1 MVDKINGNS
10 SYDFPGSQ
18 KRKNPALKAYENT
31 PGSKDAAGKRA
42 AGIAGK
48 NSPDAYNRKE
58 SGVILDLSG
67 KAAGKQNSHTAG
79 GKKDASWKVA
89 LRKLVAPVVRWLKD
103 FWNSDSPAD
112 TKARM
117 SVDRQEGAKS
127 AGLSES
133 MQPDSD
139 LESMQPDSDLESM
152 QLNSDLESIQP
163 DSNLEPMQPDSDL
176 EPMQPD
182 SDLEPIQLDNDLEP
196 MQPDMDLE
204 TLQQISDRSVRPAES
219 IQETEAL
226 REQQLK
232 ALADR
237 AVKSGD
243 LRQIEQ
249 FLTQNGVKRLA
260 HNSDLLTYY
269 DRRGK
274 FVELDETEKHRVL
287 FGDKNVLKL

>member
-42 AGIAGK
+42 AGNAGK
-48 NSPDAYNRKE
+48 NNADAFDRKE

-67 KAAGKQNSHTAG
+67 KAAGKKKNPAASQ
-79 GKKDASWKVA
+79 KKDAFWKDA
-89 LRKLVAPVVRWLKD
+89 LRKLTAPVVRWLKD
-103 FWNSDSPAD
+103 FWNSDSSGKINASSDSEDTMHTEPSAD
-112 TKARM
+112 
-117 SVDRQEGAKS
+117 
-127 AGLSES
+127 GLA
-133 MQPDSD
+133 
-139 LESMQPDSDLESM
+139 SM
-152 QLNSDLESIQP
+152 QLDTDTDDLAS
-163 DSNLEPMQPDSDL
+163 MQLDSDTDDL
-176 EPMQPD
+176 ALMQLD
-182 SDLEPIQLDNDLEP
+182 SDTDDLASMQLDADADDLAS
-196 MQPDMDLE
+196 MQLDRDRM
-204 TLQQISDRSVRPAES
+204 QQTSGQSVQRTDAG
-219 IQETEAL
+219 QD
-226 REQQLK
+226 LK

-243 LRQIEQ
+243 LRQIERV
-249 FLTQNGVKRLA
+249 LTQNGAKRLA

-274 FVELDETEKHRVL
+274 FVEMDETEKHRVL

>member
-48 NSPDAYNRKE
+48 NSPDAYNCKE

-67 KAAGKQNSHTAG
+67 KASGKKNSHTAG

-112 TKARM
+112 TKAGM

-152 QLNSDLESIQP
+152 QLNSDLE
-163 DSNLEPMQPDSDL
+163 
-176 EPMQPD
+176 
-182 SDLEPIQLDNDLEP
+182 PIQLDNDLEP
-196 MQPDMDLE
+196 IRLDNDLESMQPDMDLE